1 MNLNPNLT
9 LTLNLNLNLVL
20 ILTLILEVSELS
32 LPPMMGD
39 AARSMLRTVVRFI
52 IDGTIESA
60 LDQKAAVAALESEVD
75 PAQRPAKKRRKGN
88 NEVTLPA
95 LD

>member
-1 MNLNPNLT
+1 
-9 LTLNLNLNLVL
+9 
-20 ILTLILEVSELS
+20 
-32 LPPMMGD
+32 
-39 AARSMLRTVVRFI
+39 MLRTVVRFI